1 MKKYLSYF
9 KVMFIILAVLGC
21 VTGVLGIRYLLSGA
35 GEYRRNNSA
44 SPSERVYDYAEV
56 LTDEE
61 EDKLRVLIA
70 GVEDEIGAD
79 LVIVTINES
88 VLEKYGYSYNSDS
101 AWEYCIESYAD
112 DFYDSHNYGYNKKHG
127 DGALLL
133 DNWYEGELGSEKGTT
148 FSTCGRL
155 VNAYTDYMVDEVL
168 DDVYDLVESNPYR
181 AYKSFVEN
189 VRADMLYKNEGIR
202 IPFFV
207 ILIISLVVAA
217 IYIAVHLKVKEG
229 KKTTVPSTYVA
240 NDAVRFH
247 VRTDDLINRYVTS
260 RVIQTSSGSSGGG
273 SGSRISSGGVRHG
286 GGSRRR

>member
-9 KVMFIILAVLGC
+9 KVMFNILFVLGCITAVLG
-21 VTGVLGIRYLLSGA
+21 VRYFLSRTGFERKNDTA
-35 GEYRRNNSA
+35 
-44 SPSERVYDYAEV
+44 PKERVYDYADV

-61 EDKLRVLIA
+61 EDDLRTLI
-70 GVEDEIGAD
+70 GTVENEIGAD

-88 VLEKYGYSYNSDS
+88 VLEKYGYDYNTDY
-101 AWEYCIESYAD
+101 AWEFCIESYAD
-112 DFYDSHNYGYNKKHG
+112 DFYDNNNYGYNKIHG

-155 VNAYTDYMVDEVL
+155 VDAYTDYMVDEVL
-168 DDVYDLVESNPYR
+168 DDVYDWVESDPYR

-189 VRADMLYKNEGIR
+189 VREDMLYEIQGVS
-202 IPFFV
+202 IPVFAV
-207 ILIISLVVAA
+207 LAVSVVVAG

-229 KKTTVPSTYVA
+229 KKTTVPSTYVSEGSIH
-240 NDAVRFH
+240 FH

-260 RVIQTSSGSSGGG
+260 RVIQTSSSGSGGG
-273 SGSRISSGGVRHG
+273 SGSRTSSGGVRHG